1 MRRSILVV
9 TLVAS
14 LAGLPAG
21 ANEGV
26 ELSAKTK
33 SLAIANAVP
42 PAKQAEAPFARGG
55 RDPMPELLLR
65 DEQERRGPAGSC
77 DVSATSLCYDLADR
91 RIVYRQARAYM
102 PKFDGLRPESVS
114 LRHDRIVLKYSFK

>member
-1 MRRSILVV
+1 MRRSILIV

-42 PAKQAEAPFARGG
+42 PAKQAEAPFTRGG
-55 RDPMPELLLR
+55 RDPMPELMLR
-65 DEQERRGPAGSC
+65 EEQERRGPAASC
-77 DVSATSLCYDLADR
+77 ESTATSLCYDLADR
-91 RIVYRQARAYM
+91 RIVYRQARQYM
-102 PKFDGLRPESVS
+102 PKFDGLRAESVS